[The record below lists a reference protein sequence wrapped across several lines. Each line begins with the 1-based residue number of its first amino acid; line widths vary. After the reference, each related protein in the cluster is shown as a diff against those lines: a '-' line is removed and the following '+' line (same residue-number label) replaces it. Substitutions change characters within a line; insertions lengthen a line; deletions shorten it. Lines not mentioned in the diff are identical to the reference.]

1 MKRLFI
7 ALSLVLLLVSTR
19 MQAQEEEKISYSLE
33 ENKGLYLG
41 AIGST
46 NGWGGEIKYLF
57 NKRFTLRSG
66 YETLNFTYVFDFD
79 ENEVEY
85 DATMDYKTGG
95 IFLLGDFNYTR
106 NLYISAGVVFNNFN
120 PVMTGYAVSDVPY
133 GDIMIPAEMVGE
145 FTFTFSPE
153 IQVSPYASLGA
164 RAFLGKQK
172 RVNLGTELGC
182 YYMGAPQIDI
192 QATGLIAPTA
202 DPAHGQEEKLENQIS
217 QYKFYPVFKIN
228 LSVKLF

>member
-1 MKRLFI
+1 MNKFIISLF
-7 ALSLVLLLVSTR
+7 LVLFLFSTKI
-19 MQAQEEEKISYSLE
+19 QAQEEEKISYSLE

-95 IFLLGDFNYTR
+95 VFLLGDFNYTR

-120 PVMTGYAVSDVPY
+120 PVMTGYAVGDVPY
-133 GDIMIPAEMVGE
+133 GDITIPAEMVGD

-153 IQVSPYASLGA
+153 LQVSPYASLGA
-164 RAFLGKQK
+164 RAFIGKAK
-172 RVNLGTELGC
+172 RVNLGAELGC

-192 QATGLIAPTA
+192 AATGLIAPTA

-217 QYKFYPVFKIN
+217 QYKFYPVFKLN
-228 LSVKLF
+228 LSVQLF